1 MGEKIVNTLAA
12 ISVDVLELPLPKQTV
27 ETFSVRVKDEVQFV
41 HLIKSSAN
49 CKTYVKYCSGICQTW
64 FNKKVRAIHISD
76 VTICDHLKKFKECID
91 GNFNKHSL
99 LTQLYK
105 EIDGEIDGE
114 WDQESAS
121 FHINDETDYDIEI
134 SDRKSIQVWV
144 VCVCGVI

>member
-1 MGEKIVNTLAA
+1 MK
-12 ISVDVLELPLPKQTV
+12 
-27 ETFSVRVKDEVQFV
+27 FSFV

-49 CKTYVKYCSGICQTW
+49 CKTYVKYCSGICQTC

-76 VTICDHLKKFKECID
+76 VTICDHLKKFEECID